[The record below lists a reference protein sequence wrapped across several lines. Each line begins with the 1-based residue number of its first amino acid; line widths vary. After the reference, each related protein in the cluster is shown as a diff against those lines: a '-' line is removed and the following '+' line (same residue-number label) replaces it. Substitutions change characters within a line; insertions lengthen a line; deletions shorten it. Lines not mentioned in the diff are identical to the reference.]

1 MIKSSESNNNRFD
14 HNVYSAT
21 VNKEYAVNIVNDT
34 ISETASLNSKQAK
47 SASKQLIAKSHSQ
60 Q

>member
-1 MIKSSESNNNRFD
+1 MIKSSESNINRFD
-14 HNVYSAT
+14 QNIYSAT
-21 VNKEYAVNIVNDT
+21 VNKEYAVNILNDT
-34 ISETASLNSKQAK
+34 SSETASLNSKQAK

>member
-1 MIKSSESNNNRFD
+1 MIKSSESNINRFD

-34 ISETASLNSKQAK
+34 ISETASLNSKQEK
-47 SASKQLIAKSHSQ
+47 SASK
-60 Q
+60 